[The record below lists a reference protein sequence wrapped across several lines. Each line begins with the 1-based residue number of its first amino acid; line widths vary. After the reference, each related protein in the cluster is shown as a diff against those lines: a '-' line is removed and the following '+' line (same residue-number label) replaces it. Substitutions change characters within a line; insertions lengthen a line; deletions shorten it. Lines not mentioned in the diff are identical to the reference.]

1 MDDQPFLSIIIPA
14 YNARDHLDQCLDAL
28 LESSYTSYE
37 IIVVDDGSTDN
48 TAQIALDKG
57 ITVLERCQ
65 QSGPAAARNDAALRA
80 KGDILFFVDADV
92 LVTCETLALVA
103 KRFIDHPELDALF
116 GSYDID
122 PPEGNF
128 FSQYKNLFHHYVH
141 QQSMEEAA
149 TFWAGC
155 GAIRKEVFQKV
166 AGFDQERYKRPSIE
180 DIELG
185 YRLTNMGHKILLDK
199 TLQVKHL
206 KKWTLHTLLRADV
219 LDRAVPWTSLMLE
232 NKEVVRDLNLQLRSK
247 ISSCLVGLL
256 ILMLVL
262 APLIN
267 EFLYG
272 ALIVIALIAALNLRF
287 YGFMFQERG
296 LGFALLAFLMHL
308 FYYFYSGLTFVL
320 CWTAHLFSAKKQT
333 KRRLHHTDRSWR

>member
-14 YNARDHLDQCLDAL
+14 YNALEHIDQCLDAL

-37 IIVVDDGSTDN
+37 IIVVDDASTDN
-48 TAQIALDKG
+48 TRQIALDKG
-57 ITVLERCQ
+57 VTVLEHSQ
-65 QSGPAAARNDAALRA
+65 QSGPAAARNDGALRA

-92 LVTCETLALVA
+92 LVARETVALVA
-103 KRFIDHPELDALF
+103 KRFIDNPELDALF
-116 GSYDID
+116 GSYDIN
-122 PPEGNF
+122 PPESNF

-141 QQSMEEAA
+141 QQSREEAV

-155 GAIRKEVFQKV
+155 GAIRKEVFQK
-166 AGFDQERYKRPSIE
+166 ATGFDQERYKRPSIE

-219 LDRAVPWTSLMLE
+219 LDRAVPWTRLMLE
-232 NKEVVRDLNLQLRSK
+232 NNEVVSDLNLQLRSK

-267 EFLYG
+267 EFLCG
-272 ALIVIALIAALNLRF
+272 ALMVVALIVVLNLGLYR
-287 YGFMFQERG
+287 FMFQNWG

-320 CWTAHLFSAKKQT
+320 CWTAHLFSGKKQT
-333 KRRLHHTDRSWR
+333 RR

>member
-14 YNARDHLDQCLDAL
+14 YNAREHLDQCLDAL

-37 IIVVDDGSTDN
+37 IVVVDDASTDN
-48 TAQIALDKG
+48 TARIALDKG
-57 ITVLERCQ
+57 VTVLERSQ
-65 QSGPAAARNDAALRA
+65 QSGPAAARNDGALRA

-92 LVTCETLALVA
+92 LVTRETVALVA
-103 KRFIDHPELDALF
+103 KRFIDNPELDALF
-116 GSYDID
+116 GSYDIN
-122 PPEGNF
+122 PPESNF

-141 QQSMEEAA
+141 QQSREEAV

-155 GAIRKEVFQKV
+155 GAIRKEVFQK
-166 AGFDQERYKRPSIE
+166 ATGFDQERYKRPSIE

-199 TLQVKHL
+199 TLQAKHL

-219 LDRAVPWTSLMLE
+219 LDRAVPWTRLMLE
-232 NKEVVRDLNLQLRSK
+232 NNEVISDLNLQLRNK
-247 ISSCLVGLL
+247 ISAFLVGLL

-272 ALIVIALIAALNLRF
+272 ALVVVAFIVVLNLGLYR
-287 YGFMFQERG
+287 FMFQKRG

-320 CWTAHLFSAKKQT
+320 CWTAHTFSGKKQT
-333 KRRLHHTDRSWR
+333 KR